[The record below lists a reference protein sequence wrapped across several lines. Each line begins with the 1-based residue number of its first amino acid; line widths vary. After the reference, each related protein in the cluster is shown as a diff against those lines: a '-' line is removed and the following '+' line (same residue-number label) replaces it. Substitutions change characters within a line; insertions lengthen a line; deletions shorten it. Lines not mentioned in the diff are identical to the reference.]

1 MHMSRLSAKP
11 KRAGPAC
18 EQPRRAANATHRL
31 SQPELRAWQA
41 LLHAHY
47 QITRRL
53 DADLQRD
60 HGLTFEA
67 YDVLLR
73 LANAPE
79 HALPM
84 THLAKRVLAP
94 ASTVTRRV
102 DQLENAG
109 LVARSRSSHDSRLM
123 IASLTP
129 AGLARL
135 RRAARTHVRGIHEYF
150 TGQLTE
156 AELTAVAAGLE
167 VIVGPHEPH

>member
-1 MHMSRLSAKP
+1 MDRLLDNRN
-11 KRAGPAC
+11 RAGPPH
-18 EQPRRAANATHRL
+18 EPPRRAATVTTQL

-53 DADLQRD
+53 DADLQRE
-60 HGLTFEA
+60 HGLTLEA

-73 LANAPE
+73 LANAPA

-84 THLAKRVLAP
+84 TQLAKRVLAP

-102 DQLENAG
+102 DHLERAG
-109 LVARSRSSHDSRLM
+109 LVARSRASHDSRLM

-135 RRAARTHVRGIHEYF
+135 RRAARTHLRGIHEHF

-156 AELTAVAAGLE
+156 AELAAVAAPLE
-167 VIVGPHEPH
+167 VIVGLHEPH

>member
-1 MHMSRLSAKP
+1 MSRSSAKP
-11 KRAGPAC
+11 ERGGPARK
-18 EQPRRAANATHRL
+18 EPRRAASATTRL

-47 QITRRL
+47 EITRRL
-53 DADLQRD
+53 DGDLQRE

-84 THLAKRVLAP
+84 TQLARRVLAP

-102 DQLENAG
+102 DHLERAG
-109 LVARSRSSHDSRLM
+109 LVARSRSSQDSRLM

-129 AGLARL
+129 VGLARL
-135 RRAARTHVRGIHEYF
+135 RRAARTHLRGIHEHF
-150 TGQLTE
+150 AGQLTE
-156 AELTAVAAGLE
+156 AELNAVAGALE

>member
-1 MHMSRLSAKP
+1 MGRTSAKAERGGAARDRSRCAASATGRLS
-11 KRAGPAC
+11 
-18 EQPRRAANATHRL
+18 ET
-31 SQPELRAWQA
+31 ELRAWQA

-47 QITRRL
+47 EITRRL
-53 DADLQRD
+53 DADLQRE

-84 THLAKRVLAP
+84 TQLARRVLAP

-102 DQLENAG
+102 DHLERAG
-109 LVARSRSSHDSRLM
+109 LISRSRSSQDSRLM

-129 AGLARL
+129 AGVARL
-135 RRAARTHVRGIHEYF
+135 RRAARTHLRGIHEHF
-150 TGQLTE
+150 TGQLRG
-156 AELTAVAAGLE
+156 AELSAVAAALE
-167 VIVGPHEPH
+167 VIVGPHERH